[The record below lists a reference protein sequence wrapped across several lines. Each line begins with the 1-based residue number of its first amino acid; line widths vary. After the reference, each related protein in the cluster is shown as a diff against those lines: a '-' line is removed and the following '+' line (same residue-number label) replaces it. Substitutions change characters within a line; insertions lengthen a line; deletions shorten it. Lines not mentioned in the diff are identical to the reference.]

1 MCKGNW
7 GALVRTRLIKT
18 SVFATFLL
26 ASAVSTHALEA
37 DSAVA
42 AFVAR
47 INATVASVK
56 PGDQT
61 AIRAACASLV
71 KRAFDFNAM
80 APVIVAD
87 AWKRMNAGQ
96 RAAYTR
102 GLARRAASECASRG
116 SEIAGNTVEII
127 GVRDG
132 GGGDR
137 VVAVKQSK
145 GRGRTVLWQVR
156 KGSGGLKAV
165 DMTVDGRS
173 LATSARRDAKDVLKR
188 TDGDLAALIRSVG
201 G

>member
-1 MCKGNW
+1 
-7 GALVRTRLIKT
+7 VRTKLIG
-18 SVFATFLL
+18 SSAFAAFLL
-26 ASAVSTHALEA
+26 ASAVPTEALEA
-37 DSAVA
+37 DSAVT

-47 INATVASVK
+47 INTAVAPVK
-56 PGDQT
+56 AGDQ
-61 AIRAACASLV
+61 AGIRAACASLV
-71 KRAFDFNAM
+71 KQAFDFDAM
-80 APVIVAD
+80 APAIVAE

-96 RAAYTR
+96 KAAYTR
-102 GLARRAASECASRG
+102 GLAKRAASECTSHG

-127 GVRDG
+127 GVREG

-156 KGSGGLKAV
+156 KSSGGLKAV

-173 LATSARRDAKDVLKR
+173 LATSARRDAKNVLKR
-188 TDGDLAALIRSVG
+188 SDGDLSALIKSVG